1 MLYSSDWIESYLVL
15 KAISFMEEMCWWKN
29 LIKALRILGPTI
41 SPKISP
47 KIRGPEIAIIRVLA
61 RGTKRINFDT
71 FPDDL
76 RGSSLSY
83 KLSYQCHVILNH
95 P

>member
-47 KIRGPEIAIIRVLA
+47 KIRGPEIAIIRVVSQGDQEN
-61 RGTKRINFDT
+61 RFWYQ

-76 RGSSLSY
+76 
-83 KLSYQCHVILNH
+83 
-95 P
+95 